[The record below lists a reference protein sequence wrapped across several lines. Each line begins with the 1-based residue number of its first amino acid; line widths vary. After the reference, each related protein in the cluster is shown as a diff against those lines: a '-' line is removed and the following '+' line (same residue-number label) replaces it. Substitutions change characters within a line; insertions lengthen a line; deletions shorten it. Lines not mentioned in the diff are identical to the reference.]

1 VITAKDLTADD
12 RNRLSTNH
20 VRQYVIKG
28 DIDRDGLVARVRE
41 ILEPGEPVAPTCPDL
56 PIEKLPGG
64 PDVLIIE
71 DNPDNLLVLK
81 ALLPPD
87 LRVDEAATG
96 QEGLEKIRQALPGL
110 VFLDLKLPDMHGYDL
125 VKDVRRCEKE
135 GHLPVVAVTAQA
147 MKGDVE
153 RALEAGCDDYLAKPI
168 ERDQVGKIVE
178 KYLGRR

>member
-1 VITAKDLTADD
+1 
-12 RNRLSTNH
+12 
-20 VRQYVIKG
+20 
-28 DIDRDGLVARVRE
+28 
-41 ILEPGEPVAPTCPDL
+41 
-56 PIEKLPGG
+56 
-64 PDVLIIE
+64 VLIIE

-87 LRVDEAATG
+87 LSVDQADTG
-96 QEGLEKIRQALPGL
+96 HEGLEKISQALPGL

-125 VKDVRRCEKE
+125 VKDLRRREKD

-168 ERDQVGKIVE
+168 EKDQLERIIE
-178 KYLGRR
+178 TYLGRGK